1 MNNLIIIP
9 ARSSSQRITNKN
21 LVNINGKPLIYYT
34 INECKKLK
42 KIADICISTDS
53 NKIINY
59 CKKFKYILIRKRPKK
74 LSSNTTSMNDVILDL
89 IKFFE
94 KANKN
99 YKNIILLQPTSPM
112 RKYQDILRCL
122 NLFKKKNLKSLLTIS
137 TLIEKSHEIVIKDK
151 KNWKF
156 LFEKKEKD
164 KECNYVDGS
173 IYICTTNFF
182 KRYKSIY
189 KKNKSFFYKVS
200 KNFNIDIDYKHEL
213 VLAKYFLKENLRR

>member
-99 YKNIILLQPTSPM
+99 YKNIILL
-112 RKYQDILRCL
+112 
-122 NLFKKKNLKSLLTIS
+122 
-137 TLIEKSHEIVIKDK
+137 
-151 KNWKF
+151 
-156 LFEKKEKD
+156 
-164 KECNYVDGS
+164 
-173 IYICTTNFF
+173 
-182 KRYKSIY
+182 
-189 KKNKSFFYKVS
+189 
-200 KNFNIDIDYKHEL
+200 
-213 VLAKYFLKENLRR
+213 

>member
-122 NLFKKKNLKSLLTIS
+122 NLFKKKKFKKFAYNFYFNR
-137 TLIEKSHEIVIKDK
+137 EITR
-151 KNWKF
+151 N
-156 LFEKKEKD
+156 
-164 KECNYVDGS
+164 CY
-173 IYICTTNFF
+173 
-182 KRYKSIY
+182 KR
-189 KKNKSFFYKVS
+189 
-200 KNFNIDIDYKHEL
+200 
-213 VLAKYFLKENLRR
+213 